1 MLIKSGTAAEERIE
15 PPGILGW
22 PTNTKKAKPPSK

>member
-22 PTNTKKAKPPSK
+22 STNIKAKPPSK